1 MLGADSIADKD
12 KQRGGGRSHSHLGK
26 GNGAGLVP
34 GPGWKGRK
42 RVVPGR
48 LGRVP
53 ERVVG
58 KVAGQQG
65 PWQHPAHK
73 AAVPLTQVPLVN
85 WWGFSR
91 EGNPP

>member
-1 MLGADSIADKD
+1 MQTKD
-12 KQRGGGRSHSHLGK
+12 KQRCGGHSHSHLEK
-26 GNGAGLVP
+26 GNGVGLVP

-65 PWQHPAHK
+65 PWEALSSQGSC
-73 AAVPLTQVPLVN
+73 TSDS
-85 WWGFSR
+85 GTTC
-91 EGNPP
+91 